1 MNWESLNTAFSTW
14 MAKHLAR
21 TSMVCYCQKIRISKI
36 KPAVFQE
43 DTMKRILTLFIALA
57 LLLPLNVLAQTYNL
71 DLAHTTIQFKV
82 KNLGIFN
89 VTGVF
94 EKFNGTVDI
103 DDTDISKSKVDVSID
118 TASINTGIN
127 MRDKDLRSDNFFDAL
142 KFPTMTFVST
152 KVETGSDNLKV
163 IGNLTIKG
171 VTKQVVLKVEGP
183 KKLQE
188 AIRRGVSATATV
200 NRQDF
205 GVSSG
210 KTIADEVFVTITAE
224 LVKQ

>member
-1 MNWESLNTAFSTW
+1 
-14 MAKHLAR
+14 
-21 TSMVCYCQKIRISKI
+21 
-36 KPAVFQE
+36 
-43 DTMKRILTLFIALA
+43 MKRILTLFIALA
-57 LLLPLNVLAQTYNL
+57 LLLPLNVLAHTYNL

-82 KNLGIFN
+82 KNLGMFN

-103 DDTDISKSKVDVSID
+103 DETNMSKSKVDVSID

-127 MRDKDLRSDNFFDAL
+127 MRDKDLRSDNFFDVV
-142 KFPTMTFVST
+142 KFPAMTFVST

-183 KKLQE
+183 KKLQDD
-188 AIRRGVSATATV
+188 IRWGVSATVKV

-210 KTIADEVFVTITAE
+210 NTIADEVFITITAE

>member
-1 MNWESLNTAFSTW
+1 
-14 MAKHLAR
+14 
-21 TSMVCYCQKIRISKI
+21 MVYYSQKIHISANQDYSI
-36 KPAVFQE
+36 YQE

-57 LLLPLNVLAQTYNL
+57 LLLPLNVLAHTYNL

-82 KNLGIFN
+82 KNLGMFN

-103 DDTDISKSKVDVSID
+103 DETNMSKSKVDVSID

-127 MRDKDLRSDNFFDAL
+127 MRDKDLRSDNFFDVV
-142 KFPTMTFVST
+142 KFPAMTFVST

-183 KKLQE
+183 KKLQDD
-188 AIRRGVSATATV
+188 IRWGVSATVKV

-210 KTIADEVFVTITAE
+210 NTIADEVFITITAE